1 MKNYKTISLLAL
13 LTLGFAS
20 CTNFFEREPFSQ
32 VGADTFFR
40 SEKDVVLYV
49 NGLLQKNMPGY
60 TTLTYGDQYSDLMAV
75 NSTSDFLKTAWSA
88 EKQTGWETS
97 DWANIYNVNYFLSR
111 LYEAASAVGD
121 DARMKHYEGVGR
133 FWRAWLYYSKVQT
146 FGPVPWYD
154 KPIDPEDEEALYK
167 GRDSREF
174 VMDKILE
181 DLNFAATHCLSDKAY
196 VNNSQINRWVAL
208 AFKARVCLYEGTYR
222 KYHTE
227 LGLEASAGK
236 WLREAVSACET
247 LMNESPYS
255 LVHSPA
261 SLKTQYRKL
270 FTSQEIDYQEVILA
284 NEFSEDLLRFHSATW
299 KFTSGSYGA
308 RWSLSKAFVNTYLM
322 LDGSRFTDRTD
333 YEKTEFT
340 EEVKNRDY
348 RLMQSVITPGYS
360 KKVAGVDTQKAP
372 DFSLTLTDSFYREVA
387 FFFNGTYSYK
397 GRYTINGTYRY
408 EGTNNST
415 NSLPVF
421 RFAEVLLN
429 YAEAKAELG
438 EFGETEWNQTIKL
451 LRERAGVN
459 SKVPLA
465 ADPYLI
471 DYYANQTTDKWILEI
486 RRERAI
492 EMLLENLRYEDLMR
506 WKLGNLLE
514 KEWTGIYIP
523 EKEKAYDLNG
533 DGINDVCVTDGKPG
547 TEKGVFYIDLSKG
560 QYTLDKNN
568 CLIYNETR
576 MWADRKYLHPIPKTA
591 CVINPA
597 LGQNDGWEE

>member
-360 KKVAGVDTQKAP
+360 KKVAGVDTQEAP
-372 DFSLTLTDSFYREVA
+372 DFSLTLTGYQVIKWTLDDD
-387 FFFNGTYSYK
+387 
-397 GRYTINGTYRY
+397 RY

>member
-1 MKNYKTISLLAL
+1 MIMKNYKTISLLMV
-13 LTLGFAS
+13 LGLAS

-40 SEKDVVLYV
+40 SEKDVELFV

-60 TTLTYGDQYSDLMAV
+60 ATLTYGDQYSDLMV
-75 NSTSDFLKTAWSA
+75 VSSTSDYLKTEWSP
-88 EKQTGWETS
+88 EKQSGWDTS
-97 DWANIYNVNYFLSR
+97 DWSNIYNVNYFLSR
-111 LYEAASAVGD
+111 LYEAADAVND
-121 DARMKHYEGVGR
+121 LSKMQHYEGVGR

-146 FGPVPWYD
+146 FGAVPWYD
-154 KPIDPEDEEALYK
+154 KPIDPEDEAQLYK

-181 DLNFAATHCLSDKAY
+181 DLNFATTYCLSDKAY

-227 LGLEASAGK
+227 LGLEASADK
-236 WLREAVSACET
+236 WLRGSVSACET

-255 LVHSPA
+255 LVHNPA
-261 SLKTQYRKL
+261 NLKTQWRKL
-270 FTSQEIDYQEVILA
+270 FTSEDVDYQEIIFA
-284 NEFSEDLLRFHSATW
+284 NEFSEELLRFHSATW
-299 KFTSGSYGA
+299 KFTSGSYGS

-322 LDGSRFTDRTD
+322 LDGSRFTDRSD
-333 YEKTEFT
+333 YNKTEFT
-340 EEVKNRDY
+340 EEVQNRDY
-348 RLMQSVITPGYS
+348 RLMQSIITPGYS

-372 DFSLTLTDSFYREVA
+372 DFSLTLTGYQVIKWTLDDD
-387 FFFNGTYSYK
+387 K
-397 GRYTINGTYRY
+397 Y

-421 RFAEVLLN
+421 RYAEVLLN

-438 EFGETEWNQTIKL
+438 EFGETEWNQTIKP

-459 SKVPLA
+459 SKIPLS

-471 DYYANQTTDKWILEI
+471 AYYNNQTTDKWILEI

-506 WKLGNLLE
+506 WKLGEMLE

-547 TEKGVFYIDLSKG
+547 TENGVFYVDLSKG
-560 QYTLDKNN
+560 QYSLNEDN
-568 CLIYNETR
+568 CLVYNEDR
-576 MWADRKYLHPIPKTA
+576 IWADRKYLHPIPKTA
-591 CVINPA
+591 CIINPA
-597 LGQNDGWEE
+597 LGQNEGWGE

>member
-121 DARMKHYEGVGR
+121 DSKMKHYEGVGR

-174 VMDKILE
+174 VMDKVLE
-181 DLNFAATHCLSDKAY
+181 DLNFATTYCLSDRAY

-227 LGLEASAGK
+227 LGLESSAEK

-372 DFSLTLTDSFYREVA
+372 DFSLTLTGYQIIKWTLDDD
-387 FFFNGTYSYK
+387 
-397 GRYTINGTYRY
+397 RY

-506 WKLGNLLE
+506 WKLGSLLE

>member
-20 CTNFFEREPFSQ
+20 CTNFIEREPFSQ

-372 DFSLTLTDSFYREVA
+372 DFSLTLTGYQVIKWTLDDD
-387 FFFNGTYSYK
+387 
-397 GRYTINGTYRY
+397 RY

>member
-121 DARMKHYEGVGR
+121 DAKMKHYEGVGR

-174 VMDKILE
+174 VMDKVLE
-181 DLNFAATHCLSDKAY
+181 DLNFAATHCLSDRAY

-227 LGLEASAGK
+227 LGLESSAEK

-372 DFSLTLTDSFYREVA
+372 DFSLTLTGYQIIKWTLDDD
-387 FFFNGTYSYK
+387 
-397 GRYTINGTYRY
+397 RY

-506 WKLGNLLE
+506 WKLGSLLE

>member
-1 MKNYKTISLLAL
+1 MKNRKIISLLV
-13 LTLGFAS
+13 LTSLGLAS
-20 CTNFFEREPFSQ
+20 CADFFEREPFSQ

-40 SEKDVVLYV
+40 SEKNVVLFV

-60 TTLTYGDQYSDLMAV
+60 ATLTYGDQYSDLMAV
-75 NSTSDFLKTAWSA
+75 NSTSDFLKTEWSP
-88 EKQTGWETS
+88 EKQTGWDVS
-97 DWANIYNVNYFLSR
+97 DWSNIYNVNYFLSR
-111 LYEAASAVGD
+111 LPEAASDVNN
-121 DARMKHYEGVGR
+121 DAKMKHYEGVGR
-133 FWRAWLYYSKVQT
+133 FWRAWLYYTKVQT
-146 FGPVPWYD
+146 FGAVPWYD
-154 KPIDPEDEEALYK
+154 KPIDPEDEKELYK

-174 VMDKILE
+174 VMEKILE
-181 DLNFAATHCLSDKAY
+181 DLNFAATYCLTDKAY
-196 VNNSQINRWVAL
+196 VNNSQINRWVVL

-227 LGLEASAGK
+227 LGLESSAER

-255 LVHSPA
+255 LVHSLA
-261 SLKTQYRKL
+261 NLKTQWRKL
-270 FTSQEIDYQEVILA
+270 FTSEEVDYQEIIFA
-284 NEFSEDLLRFHSATW
+284 NEFSEELLRFHSATW

-322 LDGSRFTDRTD
+322 LDGSRFTDRSN
-333 YEKTEFT
+333 YNQTEFT
-340 EEVKNRDY
+340 EEVQNRDY
-348 RLMQSVITPGYS
+348 RLMQSIITPGYS
-360 KKVAGVDTQKAP
+360 KKVAGVDTPTAP
-372 DFSLTLTDSFYREVA
+372 DFSLTLTGYQVIKWTLDDD
-387 FFFNGTYSYK
+387 K
-397 GRYTINGTYRY
+397 Y
-408 EGTNNST
+408 EGTNNSI

-438 EFGETEWNQTIKL
+438 EFGEGEWNQTIKL

-459 SKVPLA
+459 GKAPLS

-471 DYYANQTTDKWILEI
+471 AYYDNQTSDKWILEI

-492 EMLLENLRYEDLMR
+492 ELLLENLRYEDLMR
-506 WKLGNLLE
+506 WKLGKLLE
-514 KEWTGIYIP
+514 KEWDGIYIP

-547 TEKGVFYIDLSKG
+547 TEKGVFYIDLTKG
-560 QYTLDKNN
+560 QYTLNADN
-568 CLIYNETR
+568 CLVYNETR

-591 CVINPA
+591 GIINPA
-597 LGQNDGWEE
+597 LGQNEGWGE

>member
-196 VNNSQINRWVAL
+196 VNKSQINRWVAL

-222 KYHTE
+222 KDHTE

-372 DFSLTLTDSFYREVA
+372 DFSLTLTGYQVIKWTLDDD
-387 FFFNGTYSYK
+387 
-397 GRYTINGTYRY
+397 RY

>member
-1 MKNYKTISLLAL
+1 
-13 LTLGFAS
+13 
-20 CTNFFEREPFSQ
+20 
-32 VGADTFFR
+32 
-40 SEKDVVLYV
+40 
-49 NGLLQKNMPGY
+49 
-60 TTLTYGDQYSDLMAV
+60 
-75 NSTSDFLKTAWSA
+75 
-88 EKQTGWETS
+88 
-97 DWANIYNVNYFLSR
+97 
-111 LYEAASAVGD
+111 
-121 DARMKHYEGVGR
+121 MKHYEGVGR

-181 DLNFAATHCLSDKAY
+181 DLNFATTHCLSDKAY

-227 LGLEASAGK
+227 LGLESSAEK

-322 LDGSRFTDRTD
+322 LDGSRFTDRAD

-372 DFSLTLTDSFYREVA
+372 DFSLTLTGYQVIKWTLDDD
-387 FFFNGTYSYK
+387 
-397 GRYTINGTYRY
+397 RY

-506 WKLGNLLE
+506 WKLGSLLE

>member
-60 TTLTYGDQYSDLMAV
+60 ATLTYGDQYSDLMAV
-75 NSTSDFLKTAWSA
+75 NSTSDFLKTAWSP

-121 DARMKHYEGVGR
+121 DTRMKHYEGVGR
-133 FWRAWLYYSKVQT
+133 FWRAWLYYAKVQT

-154 KPIDPEDEEALYK
+154 KPIDPEDEAALYK

-181 DLNFAATHCLSDKAY
+181 DLDFATTYCLSDKAY

-227 LGLEASAGK
+227 LGLGSSADK

-261 SLKTQYRKL
+261 NLKTQWRKL

-322 LDGSRFTDRTD
+322 LDGSRFTDHTD
-333 YEKTEFT
+333 YNKTEFT
-340 EEVKNRDY
+340 EEVKGRDY

-372 DFSLTLTDSFYREVA
+372 DFSLTLTGYQVIKWTLDDD
-387 FFFNGTYSYK
+387 K
-397 GRYTINGTYRY
+397 Y

-451 LRERAGVN
+451 LRERAGV
-459 SKVPLA
+459 SGKIPLA

-471 DYYANQTTDKWILEI
+471 EYYANQTTDKWILEI
-486 RRERAI
+486 RRERAV

-506 WKLGNLLE
+506 WKLGGLLE

-560 QYTLDKNN
+560 QYTLDKDN
-568 CLIYNETR
+568 CLVYNETR

>member
-88 EKQTGWETS
+88 EKQTS

-181 DLNFAATHCLSDKAY
+181 DLNFAPTHCLSDKAY

-372 DFSLTLTDSFYREVA
+372 DFSLTLTGYQVIKWTLDDD
-387 FFFNGTYSYK
+387 
-397 GRYTINGTYRY
+397 RY

>member
-121 DARMKHYEGVGR
+121 DAKMKHYEGVGR

-174 VMDKILE
+174 VMDKVLE
-181 DLNFAATHCLSDKAY
+181 DLNFAATHCLSDRAY

-227 LGLEASAGK
+227 LGLESSAEK

-340 EEVKNRDY
+340 KEVKNRDY

-372 DFSLTLTDSFYREVA
+372 DFSLTLTGYQIIKWTLDDD
-387 FFFNGTYSYK
+387 
-397 GRYTINGTYRY
+397 RY

-506 WKLGNLLE
+506 WKLGSLLE

>member
-97 DWANIYNVNYFLSR
+97 DWAKIYNVNYFLSR

-372 DFSLTLTDSFYREVA
+372 DFSLTLTGYQVIKWTLDDD
-387 FFFNGTYSYK
+387 
-397 GRYTINGTYRY
+397 RY

>member
-372 DFSLTLTDSFYREVA
+372 DFSLTLTGYQVIKWTLDDD
-387 FFFNGTYSYK
+387 
-397 GRYTINGTYRY
+397 RY

-471 DYYANQTTDKWILEI
+471 DYYANQTTDKWILEM

>member
-372 DFSLTLTDSFYREVA
+372 DFSLTLTGYQVIKWTLDDDH
-387 FFFNGTYSYK
+387 
-397 GRYTINGTYRY
+397 Y

>member
-372 DFSLTLTDSFYREVA
+372 DFSLTLTGYQVIKWTLDDD
-387 FFFNGTYSYK
+387 
-397 GRYTINGTYRY
+397 RY

-547 TEKGVFYIDLSKG
+547 TEKGVFYIDLSKV

>member
-348 RLMQSVITPGYS
+348 RLMQSVITPSYS

-372 DFSLTLTDSFYREVA
+372 DFSLTLTGYQVIKWTLDDD
-387 FFFNGTYSYK
+387 
-397 GRYTINGTYRY
+397 RY

-523 EKEKAYDLNG
+523 EQEKAYDLNG

>member
-372 DFSLTLTDSFYREVA
+372 DFSLTLTGYQVIKWTLDDD
-387 FFFNGTYSYK
+387 
-397 GRYTINGTYRY
+397 RY

-533 DGINDVCVTDGKPG
+533 DGIIDVCVTDGKPG

>member
-32 VGADTFFR
+32 AGADTFFR

-372 DFSLTLTDSFYREVA
+372 DFSLTLTGYQVIKWTLDDD
-387 FFFNGTYSYK
+387 
-397 GRYTINGTYRY
+397 RY

>member
-121 DARMKHYEGVGR
+121 DSKMRHYEGVGR

-174 VMDKILE
+174 VMDKVLE
-181 DLNFAATHCLSDKAY
+181 DLNFATTHCLSDKAY

-227 LGLEASAGK
+227 LGLESSAEK

-261 SLKTQYRKL
+261 SLKTQWRKL

-372 DFSLTLTDSFYREVA
+372 DFSLTLTGYQIIKWTLDDD
-387 FFFNGTYSYK
+387 
-397 GRYTINGTYRY
+397 RY

-506 WKLGNLLE
+506 WKLGSLLE

>member
-20 CTNFFEREPFSQ
+20 CTNCFEREPFSQ

-372 DFSLTLTDSFYREVA
+372 DFSLTLTGYQVIKWTLDDD
-387 FFFNGTYSYK
+387 
-397 GRYTINGTYRY
+397 RY

>member
-372 DFSLTLTDSFYREVA
+372 DFSLTLTGYQV
-387 FFFNGTYSYK
+387 
-397 GRYTINGTYRY
+397 INWTLDDDRY

>member
-75 NSTSDFLKTAWSA
+75 TSTSDFLKTAWSA

-121 DARMKHYEGVGR
+121 DSKMKHYEGVGR

-174 VMDKILE
+174 VMDKVLE
-181 DLNFAATHCLSDKAY
+181 DLNFATTHCLSDKAY

-227 LGLEASAGK
+227 LGLESSAEK

-372 DFSLTLTDSFYREVA
+372 DFSLTLTGYQIIKWTLDDD
-387 FFFNGTYSYK
+387 
-397 GRYTINGTYRY
+397 RY

-506 WKLGNLLE
+506 WKLGSLLE

>member
-372 DFSLTLTDSFYREVA
+372 DFSLTLTGYQVIKWTLDDD
-387 FFFNGTYSYK
+387 
-397 GRYTINGTYRY
+397 RY

-471 DYYANQTTDKWILEI
+471 NYYANQTTDKWILEI

>member
-121 DARMKHYEGVGR
+121 DSKMKHYEGVGR

-174 VMDKILE
+174 VMDKVLE
-181 DLNFAATHCLSDKAY
+181 DLNFATTHCLSDKAY

-227 LGLEASAGK
+227 LELESSAEK

-261 SLKTQYRKL
+261 SLKTQWRKL

-372 DFSLTLTDSFYREVA
+372 DFSLTLTGYQIIKWTLDDD
-387 FFFNGTYSYK
+387 
-397 GRYTINGTYRY
+397 RY

-506 WKLGNLLE
+506 WKLGSLLE

>member
-121 DARMKHYEGVGR
+121 DAKMKHYEGVGR

-174 VMDKILE
+174 VMDKVLE
-181 DLNFAATHCLSDKAY
+181 DLNFAATHCLSDRAY

-227 LGLEASAGK
+227 LGLESSAEK

-270 FTSQEIDYQEVILA
+270 FTCSEIDYQEVILA

-372 DFSLTLTDSFYREVA
+372 DFSLTLTGYQIIKWTLDDD
-387 FFFNGTYSYK
+387 
-397 GRYTINGTYRY
+397 RY

-506 WKLGNLLE
+506 WKLGSLLE

>member
-121 DARMKHYEGVGR
+121 DSKMKHYEGVGR

-174 VMDKILE
+174 VMDKVLE
-181 DLNFAATHCLSDKAY
+181 DLNFATTHCLSDRAY

-227 LGLEASAGK
+227 LGLESSAEK

-261 SLKTQYRKL
+261 SLKTQWRKL

-372 DFSLTLTDSFYREVA
+372 DFSLTLTGYQIIKWTLDDD
-387 FFFNGTYSYK
+387 
-397 GRYTINGTYRY
+397 RY

-506 WKLGNLLE
+506 WKLGSLLE

>member
-360 KKVAGVDTQKAP
+360 KKVDGVDTQKAP
-372 DFSLTLTDSFYREVA
+372 DFSLTLTGYQVIKWTLDDD
-387 FFFNGTYSYK
+387 
-397 GRYTINGTYRY
+397 RY

>member
-121 DARMKHYEGVGR
+121 DAKMKHYEGVGR

-174 VMDKILE
+174 VMDKVLE
-181 DLNFAATHCLSDKAY
+181 DLNFAATYCLSDRAY

-227 LGLEASAGK
+227 LGLESSAEK

-372 DFSLTLTDSFYREVA
+372 DFSLTLTGYQIIKWTLDDD
-387 FFFNGTYSYK
+387 
-397 GRYTINGTYRY
+397 RY

-506 WKLGNLLE
+506 WKLGSLLE

>member
-372 DFSLTLTDSFYREVA
+372 DFSLTLTGYQVIKWTLDDD
-387 FFFNGTYSYK
+387 
-397 GRYTINGTYRY
+397 RY

-506 WKLGNLLE
+506 WNLANLLE
-514 KEWTGIYIP
+514 KEWTGIYNP
-523 EKEKAYDLNG
+523 EQEKAYDLNG

>member
-121 DARMKHYEGVGR
+121 DSKMKHYEGVGR

-181 DLNFAATHCLSDKAY
+181 DLNFATTHCLSDKAY

-227 LGLEASAGK
+227 LGLESSAEK

-372 DFSLTLTDSFYREVA
+372 DFSLTLTGYQIIKWTLDDD
-387 FFFNGTYSYK
+387 
-397 GRYTINGTYRY
+397 RY

-506 WKLGNLLE
+506 WKLGSLLE

>member
-372 DFSLTLTDSFYREVA
+372 DFSLTLTGYQVIKWTLDDD
-387 FFFNGTYSYK
+387 
-397 GRYTINGTYRY
+397 RY

-576 MWADRKYLHPIPKTA
+576 MWADRKDLHPIPKTA

>member
-372 DFSLTLTDSFYREVA
+372 DFSLTLTGYQVIKWTLDDD
-387 FFFNGTYSYK
+387 
-397 GRYTINGTYRY
+397 RY

-506 WKLGNLLE
+506 WKLGSLLE

>member
-372 DFSLTLTDSFYREVA
+372 DFSLTLTGYQVIKWTLDDD
-387 FFFNGTYSYK
+387 
-397 GRYTINGTYRY
+397 RY

-471 DYYANQTTDKWILEI
+471 DYYANQTTDKWILES

>member
-333 YEKTEFT
+333 YEKTEVT

-372 DFSLTLTDSFYREVA
+372 DFSLTLTGYQVIKWTLDDD
-387 FFFNGTYSYK
+387 
-397 GRYTINGTYRY
+397 RY

>member
-1 MKNYKTISLLAL
+1 MKNRKIISLLL
-13 LTLGFAS
+13 LTLGFTS
-20 CTNFFEREPFSQ
+20 CADFFEREPFSQ

-40 SEKDVVLYV
+40 SEKNVELFV

-60 TTLTYGDQYSDLMAV
+60 ETLTYGDQYSDLMAV
-75 NSTSDFLKTAWSA
+75 NSTSDYLKTEWSP
-88 EKQTGWETS
+88 EKQSGWDVGNWS
-97 DWANIYNVNYFLSR
+97 NIYNVNYFLSR
-111 LYEAASAVGD
+111 LPEAASDVNNEAK
-121 DARMKHYEGVGR
+121 MKHYEGVGR
-133 FWRAWLYYSKVQT
+133 FWRAWLYYAKVQT

-154 KPIDPEDEEALYK
+154 KPIDPEDEQELYK

-174 VMDKILE
+174 VMEKILE
-181 DLNFAATHCLSDKAY
+181 DLNFASTHCLTDKAY

-208 AFKARVCLYEGTYR
+208 ALKARICLYEGTYR

-227 LGLEASAGK
+227 LGLESSAGQ
-236 WLREAVSACET
+236 WLREAVAACEI

-261 SLKTQYRKL
+261 NLKTQWRKL
-270 FTSQEIDYQEVILA
+270 FTSEDVDYQEIIFA
-284 NEFSEDLLRFHSATW
+284 NEFSEELLRFHSATW

-322 LDGSRFTDRTD
+322 RDGSRFTDRSG
-333 YEKTEFT
+333 YNKVEFA
-340 EEVKNRDY
+340 EEVRDRDY
-348 RLMQSVITPGYS
+348 RLMQSIITPGYS
-360 KKVAGVDTQKAP
+360 KKVAGTDTPTAP
-372 DFSLTLTDSFYREVA
+372 DFSLTLTGYQVIKWSLDDA
-387 FFFNGTYSYK
+387 
-397 GRYTINGTYRY
+397 RY

-415 NSLPVF
+415 NSLSVF

-438 EFGETEWNQTIKL
+438 EFGEAEWNRTVKL

-459 SKVPLA
+459 AKVPLS
-465 ADPYLI
+465 ADPYLVA
-471 DYYANQTTDKWILEI
+471 YYDNQSTDKWILEI

-492 EMLLENLRYEDLMR
+492 ELLLENLRYEDLMR
-506 WKLGNLLE
+506 WKLGKLLE
-514 KEWTGIYIP
+514 KEWDGIYIP

-533 DGINDVCVTDGKPG
+533 DGINDVCVTEGKPG
-547 TEKGVFYIDLSKG
+547 TEKGVVYIDLTKG
-560 QYTLDKNN
+560 QYTLNEDN
-568 CLIYNETR
+568 CLVYNEPR

-597 LGQNDGWEE
+597 LGQNDGWGE

>member
-60 TTLTYGDQYSDLMAV
+60 TPLTYGDQYSDLMAV

-121 DARMKHYEGVGR
+121 DARMKHNEGVGR

-372 DFSLTLTDSFYREVA
+372 DFSLTLTGYQVIKWTLDDD
-387 FFFNGTYSYK
+387 
-397 GRYTINGTYRY
+397 RY

>member
-236 WLREAVSACET
+236 WLREALSACET

-372 DFSLTLTDSFYREVA
+372 DFSLTLTGYQVIKWTLDDD
-387 FFFNGTYSYK
+387 
-397 GRYTINGTYRY
+397 RY

>member
-121 DARMKHYEGVGR
+121 DSRMKHYEGVGR

-181 DLNFAATHCLSDKAY
+181 DLNFATTHCLSDKAY

-227 LGLEASAGK
+227 LGLESSAEK

-372 DFSLTLTDSFYREVA
+372 DFSLTLTGYQIIKWTLDDD
-387 FFFNGTYSYK
+387 
-397 GRYTINGTYRY
+397 RY

-506 WKLGNLLE
+506 WKLGSLLE

>member
-222 KYHTE
+222 TYHTE

-372 DFSLTLTDSFYREVA
+372 DFSLTLTGYQVIKWTLDDD
-387 FFFNGTYSYK
+387 
-397 GRYTINGTYRY
+397 RY